1 MLLPSKHY
9 FQFDAVTHTKGSGN
23 FDIVAG
29 KVRHLSKKPR
39 YWRVNVSLR
48 IETPTTIKITPFTF
62 NSQTKLRLSELA
74 PIINQEIHK
83 YIHNINECTSCVVT
97 AYILTE
103 GGKK

>member
-9 FQFDAVTHTKGSGN
+9 LQYDAVTYVKGSGN

-48 IETPTTIKITPFTF
+48 IDTPTTVKITPFTF
-62 NSQTKLRLSELA
+62 NSQNKLKLSE
-74 PIINQEIHK
+74 IGQVVNQEISK
-83 YIHNINECTSCVVT
+83 YIQSINECTSCVVT

-103 GGKK
+103 GGK